1 MHAGATQST
10 AWRVPDEVGRRTR
23 RAEGGELAVR
33 RIRAGFEPF
42 RGRGLAGGCDA
53 CGNRISG
60 GLGHRWASDLH
71 GTAQNRRG
79 LV

>member
-42 RGRGLAGGCDA
+42 RGLSHPLALANQVEGSEW
-53 CGNRISG
+53 RIG
-60 GLGHRWASDLH
+60 VGAL
-71 GTAQNRRG
+71 RRG
-79 LV
+79 SKPARTCLVR